1 MTVNRDFKADF
12 ENKLYTN
19 TDSISSLIP
28 FRFHGIN
35 YLIDLKAE
43 PLLRAYFISA
53 IKAYTNREKDLKFD
67 DLIKNVDLKD
77 FSDDKFGIVFERIR
91 QSVVDEAYAVSQIIR
106 NYSLWESDDSKKSNQ
121 FYTTFVACMH
131 RLQVSFTVAASL
143 LNFSFF
149 VEVIPVYR
157 LILEQL
163 ALGAFLL
170 IETDAE
176 MIENNQVPK
185 NIEHL
190 KTILNK
196 KSIGNLYGYL
206 SSGTHLA
213 PKVMGK
219 YAFINEEERTAYVK
233 NRSGKECIKE
243 TGNLIFLLKIYG
255 EIVWKGI
262 NYFGFTALDKK
273 YFQEWY
279 DLHKDTID
287 SIYKEYN
294 KALKTGYYK

>member
-1 MTVNRDFKADF
+1 MTDNRDFKADF

-28 FRFHGIN
+28 FRLNDIN

-43 PLLRAYFISA
+43 PLLKAYIISA
-53 IKAYTNREKDLKFD
+53 IKAYLNRENGLKFD
-67 DLIKNVDLKD
+67 DLINNIDSKD
-77 FSDDKFGIVFERIR
+77 FSYDKFGIVFERIR
-91 QSVVDEAYAVSQIIR
+91 QSIVDEAYTVSQIIR
-106 NYSLWESDDSKKSNQ
+106 NYSLWGADDNKKSNH

-143 LNFSFF
+143 LNFGFF

-157 LILEQL
+157 LILEQI

-170 IETDAE
+170 IETDTGK
-176 MIENNQVPK
+176 IENNQVPK
-185 NIEHL
+185 NIDHL
-190 KTILNK
+190 KTILNN

-219 YAFINEEERTAYVK
+219 YAFIKEEERTAYVK

-243 TGNLIFLLKIYG
+243 TGILFFY
-255 EIVWKGI
+255 
-262 NYFGFTALDKK
+262 
-273 YFQEWY
+273 
-279 DLHKDTID
+279 
-287 SIYKEYN
+287 
-294 KALKTGYYK
+294 